1 MARIV
6 LAGAIAASAF
16 IATPA
21 FAGADTHE
29 FNLERTQELREER
42 AEMRE
47 EISEKTRD
55 AARKIEKADTREE
68 RREARSELKREIREE
83 KREARRD
90 AWDDDDDDKPV
101 LFQGRASARRAPREG
116 GGMRELVSRYAAKY
130 GVPQHVA
137 HGVVMVESRYNAK
150 ATGAGGYIGL
160 MQIGYRTA
168 KGMGYG
174 GSRAG
179 LYNPETNLDYGMRY
193 LGEAYR
199 QAGGNLCGAVSK
211 YQGGH
216 GVRGVTRAGAA
227 YCGKVK
233 KYMAQEA
240 PAENKADNRKF
251 ALRGGERS

>member
-6 LAGAIAASAF
+6 FAGAIFACAFAAV
-16 IATPA
+16 PA
-21 FAGADTHE
+21 FADADTHK
-29 FNLERTQELREER
+29 FNLERTQEMREER

-47 EISEKTRD
+47 EISEEKRE
-55 AARKIEKADTREE
+55 AARKVRKADTQGE
-68 RREARSELKREIREE
+68 RRAARAEMKREIREE
-83 KREARRD
+83 EREARRE
-90 AWDDDDDDKPV
+90 ARDDDGPDM
-101 LFQGRASARRAPREG
+101 FEGRSSARRAPRG
-116 GGMRELVSRYAAKY
+116 GGMRELVSHYAAKY

-150 ATGAGGYIGL
+150 ATGPGGYIGL

-168 KGMGYG
+168 KAMGYS

-179 LYNPETNLDYGMRY
+179 LYDPETNLDYGMRY

-227 YCGKVK
+227 YCGKVR
-233 KYMAQEA
+233 KYMARSA
-240 PAENKADNRKF
+240 PGEKRDSGDNRKF
-251 ALRGGERS
+251 ALRAGERS